1 MVPDPRALLSVSSPR
16 RVGLITFSHGINEF
30 YSVALPPVIP
40 LLVADL
46 NITYAQAGGL
56 LTVFYVMYSVFQ
68 IPAGRLADRVGQKR
82 LLTLGMVGMSLGILL
97 ASMAQDYPTLVAAQV
112 VTGIGGS
119 TYHPS
124 GMSLVS
130 DLESGETEG
139 KAMGIHGFGGV
150 AGMAAAPAVIGGLAV
165 LFDWRIAIAAS
176 SLVGLL
182 YAAVFAVL
190 FAAPDGESP
199 DAGADPGTTDGGMAH
214 DAGAGSG
221 FVDRSVR
228 TLRRAVNVPLTRW
241 FVCLCAIQFLLGFE
255 LGAVRTFAPTY
266 LFERLGESSGLA
278 NTVYF
283 LMLAGGG
290 ISSLGGGAI
299 ADLVDRRL
307 QGFAAFALSAVG
319 LAAMPLIESDG
330 AVLFG
335 WFFLLG
341 LALFATGPAKNAL
354 ASSYSERS
362 FSGSVFGVMMTA
374 GAAGSAG
381 GSLVFGLVAEAI
393 GVRTAFPLVAVVGV
407 LGATVFLVLYRS

>member
-1 MVPDPRALLSVSSPR
+1 MVPGPKSLVRVSNPR

-56 LTVFYVMYSVFQ
+56 LTVFYVMYSLFQ

-82 LLTLGMVGMSLGILL
+82 LLTLGMVGMATGVLL
-97 ASMAQDYPTLVAAQV
+97 ASTARDYPTLVAAQALA
-112 VTGIGGS
+112 GIGGS

-124 GMSLVS
+124 GMSLIS

-150 AGMAAAPAVIGGLAV
+150 AGMAAAPAVVGGLAV
-165 LFDWRIAIAAS
+165 LFDWRVAIAAS

-182 YAAVFAVL
+182 YAVAFAVL
-190 FAAPDGESP
+190 FTTPSGGSADASP
-199 DAGADPGTTDGGMAH
+199 DPEAADGGRAY
-214 DAGAGSG
+214 DAESG
-221 FVDRSVR
+221 FVNRSTRV
-228 TLRRAVNVPLTRW
+228 LRQAVNVPLTRW
-241 FVCLCAIQFLLGFE
+241 FVCLCTIQFLLGFE

-290 ISSLGGGAI
+290 ISSLGGGVI

-307 QGFAAFALSAVG
+307 QGFAAFGLSAVG
-319 LAAMPLIESDG
+319 LATLPLIESDG

-393 GVRTAFPLVAVVGV
+393 GVRTAFPLVAAVGI
-407 LGATVFLVLYRS
+407 LGATTFLLLYRS

>member
-1 MVPDPRALLSVSSPR
+1 MVPDPRSLLSVSSPR

-56 LTVFYVMYSVFQ
+56 LTVFYVMYSLFQ

-82 LLTLGMVGMSLGILL
+82 LLTLGMIGMALGVLL
-97 ASMAQDYPTLVAAQV
+97 ASMARDYPTLVAAQIV
-112 VTGIGGS
+112 AGIGGS

-124 GMSLVS
+124 GMSLIS

-139 KAMGIHGFGGV
+139 KAMGVHGFGGV
-150 AGMAAAPAVIGGLAV
+150 AGMAAAPAAIGGLAV
-165 LFDWRIAIAAS
+165 LFGWRIAIAVS
-176 SLVGLL
+176 SLVGLC

-190 FAAPDGESP
+190 FAAPDGES
-199 DAGADPGTTDGGMAH
+199 ADVRGDSGTTDGGMAH
-214 DAGAGSG
+214 DAESG
-221 FVDRSVR
+221 FVDRSARV
-228 TLRRAVNVPLTRW
+228 LRRVVNVPLTRW

-319 LAAMPLIESDG
+319 LAVIPLIESDG
-330 AVLFG
+330 VLLFG

-354 ASSYSERS
+354 ASAYSERS

-407 LGATVFLVLYRS
+407 LGAVTFLVLYRS